1 MRKIIEI
8 ITPCKAEIQKYLD
21 RWNNLGNYVIQ
32 EEALDKLYRE
42 TYPANNEIHEII
54 IKASALNDFYSTN
67 IFSIYPVA
75 KHILDLHVDEAFKTA
90 DPEIVNRIATVK
102 INEDT
107 IRNFYSFATKYCSR
121 HKPKDYPIYD
131 FFVDKLLR
139 YFRDRDNFYCFNNED
154 LKDYCS
160 YKEILIQF
168 RIFYNLTDFDLKQ
181 IDKYLWQLGKEKF
194 PRKY

>member
-1 MRKIIEI
+1 MKKQIEI
-8 ITPCKAEIQKYLD
+8 ITPCKTEVQKYLD
-21 RWNNLGNYVIQ
+21 KWDNLGNYVIQ

-42 TYPANNEIHEII
+42 TYPKNNEIYEII

-75 KHILDLHVDEAFKTA
+75 KHILDLNIDKSLKES
-90 DPEIVNRIATVK
+90 DPNLVNDIARVK
-102 INEDT
+102 IKGKDK
-107 IRNFYSFATKYCSR
+107 NFYSFATKYCSR

-131 FFVDKLLR
+131 YFVDKLLR
-139 YFRDRDNFYCFNNED
+139 YFRDRDHFATFKNGD
-154 LKDYCS
+154 LKDYCK
-160 YKEILIQF
+160 YKEILITF
-168 RIFYNLTDFDLKQ
+168 RLFYNLTEFDLKQ

>member
-1 MRKIIEI
+1 MRKTIEI
-8 ITPCKAEIQKYLD
+8 ITPCKTEIQKYLD

>member
-1 MRKIIEI
+1 MRKTIEI
-8 ITPCKAEIQKYLD
+8 ITPCKDEIQKYLD
-21 RWNNLGNYVIQ
+21 KWNNLGNYVVQ

-75 KHILDLHVDEAFKTA
+75 KHILDLHVDEAFKIA
-90 DPEIVNRIATVK
+90 DPQIVNKIAKVRINNK
-102 INEDT
+102 DK
-107 IRNFYSFATKYCSR
+107 NFYSFATKYCSR

-131 FFVDKLLR
+131 YFVDKLLR
-139 YFRDRDNFYCFNNED
+139 YFRDRDKFYCFNNED

-160 YKEILIQF
+160 YKEILINF
-168 RIFYNLTDFDLKQ
+168 RIFYGLEEYDLKQ
-181 IDKYLWQLGKEKF
+181 IDKYLWQLGKEKL